1 MRMWLLSA
9 AACSTLKEIIKGY
22 EMDSTLALIRLF
34 IMGTLLPACL
44 LAGCASTSVFNP
56 YPGQAAEYK
65 AAIANSTIDAV
76 TAGLE
81 SKTGSEDGILYLSE
95 RGRLFQ
101 INQQYE
107 ASKKDFEQ
115 VIAAYNRLE
124 ARAAIT
130 ASDTA
135 AGASSLLTNDN
146 AIPYTGFGYER
157 IFAHQFQ
164 AFNYLSLGDIEGAN
178 VEIRRAALEQR
189 TLELAHEKEI
199 AAAENEAGIESISL
213 GEWQNT
219 PELTGMDRLAGN
231 VKSSFQ
237 NAYTFYTSAVLWEAQ
252 GDFNSAVVDYKKAL
266 EINPDN
272 RQIRQDI
279 ERAGNGTKI
288 PANEGALVVLFEDG
302 FVPER
307 QGFNLSVPYFTSGS
321 VTYLTLAFPYYS
333 ADRWVTANT
342 LMLYDDNRQ
351 LGQTEQIAHVG
362 AMAVK
367 ALKEKIPG
375 MIVRQVL
382 RARTKYEAHK
392 AATEQGGLVGSL
404 LSTVYNLVSEQAD
417 LRSWLTLP
425 NNAQIFRGQL
435 AAGEHAI
442 ELNVGG
448 VSQKVNVTLH
458 GGKIT
463 LLRVINVNN
472 RLVIQAFNL

>member
-1 MRMWLLSA
+1 MDSVLTSIRFYALGMALSGCLLLS
-9 AACSTLKEIIKGY
+9 
-22 EMDSTLALIRLF
+22 
-34 IMGTLLPACL
+34 
-44 LAGCASTSVFNP
+44 GCASTSVFNP

-65 AAIANSTIDAV
+65 AAITSGEIEDVAKD
-76 TAGLE
+76 LE
-81 SKTGSEDGILYLSE
+81 SKTTSEDGILYLSE
-95 RGRLFQ
+95 RARMYQ
-101 INQQYE
+101 INGQYE
-107 ASKKDFEQ
+107 ASKKDFEK
-115 VIAAYNRLE
+115 VIAAYDRLE

-130 ASDTA
+130 ASGAA
-135 AGASSLLTNDN
+135 AGASSMLTNDN
-146 AIPYTGFGYER
+146 AIPYEGFGYER

-164 AFNYLSLGDIEGAN
+164 AFNYLSLGDLEGAN
-178 VEIRRAALEQR
+178 VEIRRASLEQR

-199 AAAENEAGIESISL
+199 ANAENEASAESMNL

-219 PELTGMDRLAGN
+219 PELAGMDRLAGT

-252 GDFNSAVVDYKKAL
+252 GDFNSAVVDYKKAF
-266 EINPDN
+266 EINPQN
-272 RQIRQDI
+272 LQIQQDVM
-279 ERAGNGTKI
+279 RTSAGTKI
-288 PANEGALVVLFEDG
+288 AEDQGALVVLYEDG

-307 QGFNLSVPYFTSGS
+307 QSFNLSIPYFTSGS

-333 ADRWVTANT
+333 ADRWATAST
-342 LMLYDDNRQ
+342 LTLYDDNHK

-367 ALKEKIPG
+367 ALKEKIPV

-425 NNAQIFRGQL
+425 NNAQVFRSEL
-435 AAGEHAI
+435 PAGEHAI

-448 VSQKVNVTLH
+448 VSQKVNVKLR

-463 LLRVINVNN
+463 VLRVINVNN
-472 RLVIQAFNL
+472 RLVVQTYHL